1 MAPPSHLKMKMKM
14 LAVVCVLVLVG
25 LSLSQQATASGCD
38 DCADEHNPAVC
49 ARSCTEYSSAEHSC
63 AGCPML
69 QSMLSCSQKCLD
81 GCFHACG
88 RRP

>member
-1 MAPPSHLKMKMKM
+1 MASPSPVKM

-38 DCADEHNPAVC
+38 DCADGHNPAAC
-49 ARSCTEYSSAEHSC
+49 APRCTEYSRTANSC
-63 AGCPML
+63 TGCPML
-69 QSMLSCSQKCLD
+69 QSTSCSQKCLD
-81 GCFHACG
+81 GCYHECS